1 MITTLLQVLSI
12 TNTFFELKF
21 RKQLWRFLKIPA
33 IERRSHSEV
42 FCKKGV
48 LEKFTKFTAKHLC
61 QSLFFNKVAGLRPFL
76 REHLRW
82 LKTVEIKMLFTDMVS
97 VSNNDVIIRKF
108 NIPQIN
114 TNITILDRTQLE
126 CPDVQ
131 KALVFDWHESS
142 FNSGL

>member
-1 MITTLLQVLSI
+1 MPES
-12 TNTFFELKF
+12 
-21 RKQLWRFLKIPA
+21 
-33 IERRSHSEV
+33 
-42 FCKKGV
+42 
-48 LEKFTKFTAKHLC
+48 
-61 QSLFFNKVAGLRPFL
+61 FFNKVAGLRPFL

-131 KALVFDWHESS
+131 KALVFD
-142 FNSGL
+142 